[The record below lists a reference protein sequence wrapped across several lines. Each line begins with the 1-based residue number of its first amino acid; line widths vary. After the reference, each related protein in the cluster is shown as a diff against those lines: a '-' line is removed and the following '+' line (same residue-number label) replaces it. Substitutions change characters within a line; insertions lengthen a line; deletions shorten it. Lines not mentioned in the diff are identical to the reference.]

1 MNLEQENKLLHLYR
15 NLLLGNLRLLKDR
28 DRDIKIEFD
37 QVVKPKPK
45 MEKIRNPSCSP
56 LPLGMIDSGNTFRAL

>member
-1 MNLEQENKLLHLYR
+1 VNLEQENKLLHLYR

-56 LPLGMIDSGNTFRAL
+56 LPLCMIDSGNTFRAL